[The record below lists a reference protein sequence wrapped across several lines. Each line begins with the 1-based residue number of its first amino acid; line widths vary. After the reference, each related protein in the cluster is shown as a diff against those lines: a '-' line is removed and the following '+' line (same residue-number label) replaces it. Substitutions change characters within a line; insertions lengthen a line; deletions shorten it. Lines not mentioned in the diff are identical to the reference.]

1 MGRLAK
7 NYVSPSGRRLQQ
19 FKALYVGRNFV
30 NISEEAANKK
40 KKKQRKKLKIRFNC
54 YNKSPGSD

>member
-7 NYVSPSGRRLQQ
+7 NYVSPSGRRLKQ

-30 NISEEAANKK
+30 NISEETANKK
-40 KKKQRKKLKIRFNC
+40 KKKK
-54 YNKSPGSD
+54 NKERS

>member
-7 NYVSPSGRRLQQ
+7 NYVSPSGRRVKQ

-40 KKKQRKKLKIRFNC
+40 KKKKTKKEVKNTL
-54 YNKSPGSD
+54 